1 MVGDVAKH
9 VELLSLLQVACETPR
24 QVCFTLDAPEEQ
36 QEQEQAMLDGEEGMV
51 VLKPSRV

>member
-1 MVGDVAKH
+1 MVADVAKH